1 MAFPNRLARK
11 IFRCLI
17 INILLTT
24 FIVFAMIFLVD
35 TFGV

>member
-1 MAFPNRLARK
+1 MAFTHRLARK

-17 INILLTT
+17 INIVLTI

-35 TFGV
+35 TFAP